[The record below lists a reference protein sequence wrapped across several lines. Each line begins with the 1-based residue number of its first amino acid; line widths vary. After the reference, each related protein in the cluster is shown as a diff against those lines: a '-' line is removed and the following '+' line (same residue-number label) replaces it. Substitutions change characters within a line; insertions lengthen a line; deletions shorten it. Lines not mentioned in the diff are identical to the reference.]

1 MTMITSVRFWNLMA
15 LIESN
20 SIFSG
25 SWYFLEKF
33 TTIFTARQS
42 EGSLPGSFTR
52 AEKPPTI
59 SKATTRQMRIAAGYG
74 IRESESREMA

>member
-25 SWYFLEKF
+25 SWYFLESGWKADR
-33 TTIFTARQS
+33 IFGRD
-42 EGSLPGSFTR
+42 
-52 AEKPPTI
+52 
-59 SKATTRQMRIAAGYG
+59 TTRTYRM
-74 IRESESREMA
+74 E